1 MIIEERFAENG
12 LRIGRQAEHC
22 LKYGY
27 IEKLVA
33 LTNRA

>member
-12 LRIGRQAEHC
+12 LRIDGQAEHC
-22 LKYGY
+22 LKHGY
-27 IEKLVA
+27 IEMLVV